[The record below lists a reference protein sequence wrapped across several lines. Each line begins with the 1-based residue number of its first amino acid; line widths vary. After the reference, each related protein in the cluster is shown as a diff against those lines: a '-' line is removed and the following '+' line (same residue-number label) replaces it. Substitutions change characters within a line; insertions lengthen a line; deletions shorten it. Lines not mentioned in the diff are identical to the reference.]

1 MSGPDPGGSRTGGF
15 RHLGD
20 DEVTQLARLRVV
32 RGRFEAPD
40 GTTLER
46 DITRHQP
53 VVAMVPVFDDGTV
66 LLVRQYRGPIDREI
80 LEIPAGLCDV
90 EGEAPEATAA
100 RELVEEV
107 GLEAAS
113 LELIA
118 RFHPAA
124 GFSDQYVRLYL
135 ATGLTEVPHDRQ
147 GPEEAHMT
155 VERVALDDV
164 PALIAAGE
172 LIDSKTIIGLLLARE
187 HLASRS
193 PR

>member
-1 MSGPDPGGSRTGGF
+1 MTPAGF
-15 RHLGD
+15 RHLHD
-20 DEVTQLARLRVV
+20 TEIAELARLRVV
-32 RGRFEAPD
+32 RASFAAPD
-40 GTTLER
+40 GTRFER
-46 DITRHQP
+46 DVVRNNE
-53 VVAMVPVFDDGTV
+53 VVAMVPLAEDRTV
-66 LLVRQYRGPIDREI
+66 WLVRQYRGPIDREI

-90 EGEAPEATAA
+90 DGEPPEATAA

-107 GLEAAS
+107 GLEADS

-164 PALIAAGE
+164 PALIASGE

-187 HLASRS
+187 HLAAEALAAEP

>member
-1 MSGPDPGGSRTGGF
+1 MTGF
-15 RHLGD
+15 RHLD
-20 DEVTQLARLRVV
+20 DREVAQLDRLRVV

-40 GTTLER
+40 GSTFER
-46 DITRHQP
+46 DVVRNQE
-53 VVAMVPVFDDGTV
+53 VVAMVPVADDGTV
-66 LLVRQYRGPIDREI
+66 WLVRQYRGPIDREI

-90 EGEAPEATAA
+90 DGEEPEDAAA

-107 GLEAAS
+107 GLEAER
-113 LELIA
+113 LELVA

-124 GFSDQYVRLYL
+124 GFSDQFVRLYL
-135 ATGLTEVPHDRQ
+135 ASGLTEVDHDRQ
-147 GPEEAHMT
+147 GPEESHMT

-187 HLASRS
+187 HRAAG
-193 PR
+193 PRR